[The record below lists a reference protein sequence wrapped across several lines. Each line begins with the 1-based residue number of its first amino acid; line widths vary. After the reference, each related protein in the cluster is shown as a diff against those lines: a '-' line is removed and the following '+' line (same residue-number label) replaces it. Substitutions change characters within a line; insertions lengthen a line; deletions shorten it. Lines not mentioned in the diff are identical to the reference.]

1 MRMTIKT
8 SGIKQIVKRLEKDQ
22 QAAQKALKATSNDMR
37 RRVPGKVADDV
48 RTVFNIKKAD
58 IVPEPNGAKKKIKR
72 AGKVYVQ
79 GSTVA
84 DMQIV
89 YKGRTLTPVHFG
101 MTPKAPPKKT
111 AGKKRKRP
119 TIRATIKKG
128 QRKVLHPKAFL
139 GSTGARSDDKVN
151 YLPFVRETAK
161 RYPIKPIKTL
171 SVPQMVDNRKVRA
184 LIRDDIN
191 DLLKQ
196 RLQHNVRRFMGQ

>member
-1 MRMTIKT
+1 MRMTIKA
-8 SGIKQIVKRLEKDQ
+8 SGIKQIIKRLEKDQ
-22 QAAQKALKATSNDMR
+22 QAARKALKATSNDMR

-48 RTVFNIKKAD
+48 RTVYNIKKAD
-58 IVPEPNGAKKKIKR
+58 IVPETKSAKKIKR

-128 QRKVLHPKAFL
+128 QRKVLHTKAFL
-139 GSTGARSDDKVN
+139 GSTGARTEDKVN

-184 LIRDDIN
+184 LINADIN

-196 RLQHNVRRFMGQ
+196 RLQHNVRRFIGQ